1 MKLLQKSLLALVL
14 AGALCSLTCCT
25 LPGGGTDA
33 DSLVSDTVTAEEWA
47 AVFDPQNFEEFYGNC
62 TVVLTGTR
70 TQKAPDGT
78 TATLK
83 GTQILVADGNKLYGK
98 TKFVTS
104 GELSEEDAALYAAQ
118 SGEFYAE
125 RLKYAPSSN
134 GGEYI
139 QYAKEDDV
147 WTTEEIDFCS
157 YDVYVTV
164 SSIRH
169 GGVYIH
175 GFEDLEYSEEAK
187 GYVIKN
193 IEDEGI
199 KAMILKFKD
208 GKLAAVIEEGESEGA
223 QFRQTMTFTYGGQT
237 VTLPTVEEPTPPTV
251 GSPDAE

>member
-25 LPGGGTDA
+25 LPEGGTDA

-62 TVVLTGTR
+62 KVVATGTR

-78 TATLK
+78 TATIK
-83 GTQILVADGNKLYGK
+83 ATQISVAEGNKLYSK
-98 TKFVTS
+98 TEYVTS
-104 GELSEEDAALYAAQ
+104 GDLSEEDEAFYAAQ
-118 SGEFYAE
+118 SGERYAE
-125 RLKYAPSSN
+125 RLKYDSSSN

-139 QYAKEDDV
+139 QYTKEDDV
-147 WTTEEIDFCS
+147 WTTEEIAFCS

-169 GGVYIH
+169 GDVYIH

-208 GKLAAVIEEGESEGA
+208 GKLAAQIAQQIE
-223 QFRQTMTFTYGGQT
+223 
-237 VTLPTVEEPTPPTV
+237 
-251 GSPDAE
+251 